1 MLTQKTLTKG
11 WESTTSETNTG
22 PTTNDESCADEMEV
36 DDDQTIIIA
45 EAAVESAKVA
55 LKPIERRLQQ
65 PVPLHM

>member
-1 MLTQKTLTKG
+1 
-11 WESTTSETNTG
+11 
-22 PTTNDESCADEMEV
+22 MEV